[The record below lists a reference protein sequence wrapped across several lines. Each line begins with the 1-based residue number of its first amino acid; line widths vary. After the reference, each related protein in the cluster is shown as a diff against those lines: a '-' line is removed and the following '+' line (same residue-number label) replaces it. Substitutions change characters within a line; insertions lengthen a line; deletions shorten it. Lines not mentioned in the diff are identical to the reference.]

1 MGYIYIYIYIYIWAG
16 VCLVNRL
23 IYIIYTFID
32 AHMSIYD
39 KKTIVS
45 HFKDRIIGMC
55 KSISPQM
62 TDD

>member
-1 MGYIYIYIYIYIWAG
+1 MHICVYMI
-16 VCLVNRL
+16 
-23 IYIIYTFID
+23 
-32 AHMSIYD
+32 

-45 HFKDRIIGMC
+45 HFKDRIIGMW